1 MAIPTLNPSD
11 VFGASERGLAAR
23 NVNLL
28 RGQEQED
35 RRNALAAQQ
44 QAASQQQIINRL
56 IAESTNPTTGEVDR
70 ARLSIGLANAGQ
82 GGAIFGAQE
91 NVDKRAASVA
101 DIGKT
106 RAETGEIVQNTSD
119 KERAAKHDQLTKLL
133 NFVAGAETPEGY
145 DTQYAIASQ
154 MMQPGQLE
162 SLGFT
167 PTFEP
172 GKVRAARLA
181 LQSEKDRLDLEEQ
194 LRRSDID
201 KGTLGVRRGE
211 LDVNRGQLGLNKA
224 EFEFKRQQAAL
235 DREDARKAS
244 EEALAAAR
252 NTSGLTP
259 EQKRDRDVKFPKAQ
273 LAYKSATQDIDSI
286 IADLRTLSGHSG
298 LAGISG
304 GIEGRTPSFTASS
317 TAAQALYDK
326 ILAKGQFRALQQ
338 MREASPT
345 GGALGNVS
353 DTEGAMLRA
362 SFGALNQA
370 QSDES
375 LEQAMEDVITDLT
388 NARNNLTEAYDLDYP
403 GKRAPQ
409 AAPAG
414 ARAGGGEG
422 DVLAEADAILKRGQ

>member
-1 MAIPTLNPSD
+1 MAIPTLNPVD
-11 VFGASERGLAAR
+11 VFGASERGLTAR

-44 QAASQQQIINRL
+44 QAAAQQQVINRL
-56 IAESTNPTTGEVDR
+56 IAESTDPTTGEVDR
-70 ARLSIGLANAGQ
+70 AKLSIGLANAGQ

-91 NVDKRAASVA
+91 NVDKRAAAVA
-101 DIGKT
+101 GIGKT
-106 RAETGEIVQNTSD
+106 RAETGEIVQDTSD
-119 KERAAKHDQLTKLL
+119 KERAAKYDQITKLL
-133 NFVAGAETPEGY
+133 SFVAGAETPEGY
-145 DTQYAIASQ
+145 ATQYAIASQ

-162 SLGFT
+162 QMGFT

-172 GKVRAARLA
+172 DKVRAARQS
-181 LQSEKDRLDLEEQ
+181 LQSEKDRLEREEQ
-194 LRRSDID
+194 LRQYGID
-201 KGTLGVRRGE
+201 RGKLAVDQGTLGVRQGE
-211 LDVNRGQLGLNKA
+211 LGIRQGELGVNQGKLQ
-224 EFEFKRQQAAL
+224 L
-235 DREDARKAS
+235 DRDKFRAETDA
-244 EEALAAAR
+244 ALAAAR
-252 NTSGLTP
+252 DTSGLTP
-259 EQKRDRDVKFPKAQ
+259 EQQRERTAKFPKAQ

-286 IADLRTLSGHSG
+286 IEDLRKLSASEG
-298 LAGISG
+298 LASITG
-304 GIEGRTPSFTASS
+304 GIEGRTPSIRAKA

-375 LEQAMEDVITDLT
+375 LRSSIGDVIADLERSKS
-388 NARNNLTEAYDLDYP
+388 NITEAYDLDYP
-403 GKRAPQ
+403 GARPASPPKDTPKG
-409 AAPAG
+409 AAPSRRTSSG
-414 ARAGGGEG
+414 TSYTVE
-422 DVLAEADAILKRGQ
+422 D